1 MTKDQKARPTTARP
15 NDKKEEETKATP
27 RTMTKTT
34 ANTNSS
40 QSAFKP
46 LEIGDFDDPIAH
58 AFHARVK
65 LGGSNEAVIKDTDAR
80 KVGVQLVKT
89 FKLATAKGH
98 DLIEL
103 LTQSQE
109 KTAAPKKDS
118 AIPNRVRSV
127 TTMAPPPKKD
137 KALEEV
143 KK

>member
-1 MTKDQKARPTTARP
+1 
-15 NDKKEEETKATP
+15 
-27 RTMTKTT
+27 
-34 ANTNSS
+34 
-40 QSAFKP
+40 
-46 LEIGDFDDPIAH
+46 
-58 AFHARVK
+58 
-65 LGGSNEAVIKDTDAR
+65 
-80 KVGVQLVKT
+80 VKT
-89 FKLATAKGH
+89 FKLATAKGP

-127 TTMAPPPKKD
+127 TIMAPPPKKD